1 MLAGFFVAGN
11 ADYSAAQTTPLVDY
25 DVDDDGLIEVSNAN
39 QWRAIHYDLD
49 GNGTPESRGAPL
61 IATNTAWATA
71 YPNAMTGAGC
81 PARDHDGNALTPDQP
96 SCIGYELVDDINL
109 AGGRIT
115 LGSLGDEGF
124 TRDAYTAKIV
134 GNGFRIENNDRQDEN
149 SCCFGLVATLSYTGV
164 IEGIGA
170 INSRYSGTG
179 GQSGG
184 IVGRLEG
191 TVIGSYVRGGYVEK
205 GGKNGGIA
213 GIVTTNAA
221 QGRGLIAHSY
231 VQGARIGLDGIRN
244 GGLGGEFEHQRG
256 TNPIHRST
264 CLNSYFSGDV
274 DGRTDHQRRTGLVAG
289 ESQNNQGQF
298 INCVGD
304 STTDASDGNNSTTGG
319 GATGASTA
327 TYAAMTAATGY
338 TGPFDGWDDYPIDGS
353 ITQLATTA
361 PRTDVWDFGDETTL
375 PVLKGWGHDRYM
387 ALDRGQTGTQTVNL
401 CTRTLAVANEIIRL
415 LKDDTFADG
424 VSGPVPA
431 DITNLGSCTSATDTQ
446 NVSIDNLRDYAATT
460 ASNTLNL
467 SPDRTSPASAK
478 LTTIDWHD
486 FAYLVNIA
494 HIDLSGNALTSVP
507 PRLFQGLPLRWLDLS
522 YNELVS
528 LPADLF
534 AGLGRVPNTATTG
547 NAVHLNGN
555 ALTDT
560 GIPGRVFDTLTHIN
574 GLDLRDNALTR
585 INTRWFEALRNLG
598 DKPATAT
605 APVNYLGLGLAGN
618 AATEHYYANKLF
630 AGVRYNIVAY
640 TGATAADDLLTAIK
654 AAITAAA
661 GGTTPANLDLDSTD
675 YYVNA
680 GASAGYQPSGTS
692 CPTGSTVGTLGDAY
706 LNGDTPECYVLPH
719 WSPPQTASPTVAA
732 PTNGAIAPDTDGLE
746 VSFDHAASAT
756 FLAYQIRYRVL
767 PSDPDAV
774 WTEHW
779 IALAITRA
787 AGTKSATISG
797 TVAARSYQV
806 QIRVVTTTGSS
817 PPLTLLLPA
826 DLDPPPNFEIVEE
839 SGTLVLRWDGPAGF
853 NVDSYQY
860 RTRRSG
866 ATTWSDWMTVEHTGD
881 RGSRQSHRLTE
892 LDSGITYEVE
902 LRSVV
907 GSIPSDTT
915 TVNAATRVSVPEV
928 DSIVPDVRVIGIP
941 AGQEIRLTV
950 NIYNA
955 QQALDNALAT
965 SADSLLVFRWSGDG
979 PGGGTF
985 ADPAN
990 TRRVTYTA
998 PSSPGTYRVTA
1009 EAQPDGICLSH
1020 HDGATEITAA
1030 DRAPCIAT
1038 FTINVSRAPSQPDAR
1053 PDPINPAGVVPTS
1066 MTDDAGTGY
1075 TVFTPVDGGSFSSD
1089 DVTVSATAGAV
1100 PDRTLLGIMAAVSE
1114 LPPPIP
1120 NPGASM
1126 SVAGNYYDING
1137 IQQSGQAPL
1146 TAYTLNDPLTV
1157 CLPIPDQ
1164 FRADLSNVVA
1174 VERKPD
1180 GGISILT
1187 TRVRAEAGDLTV
1199 CGAVSTLPATVA
1211 VAKLGTVPSIPAT
1224 PAPEE
1229 DLPEAGATA
1238 PGIIALVMMLLAGLA
1253 ILTGIGR
1260 IGRMRVLYYHALQ
1273 RAWRHTLT
1281 ERTLLTWPS
1290 SKSSSWAFPKT
1301 TRWTTSGLKWPTWML
1316 SS

>member
-1 MLAGFFVAGN
+1 MDAPHFRKLILISAAFLLLALGIVAGN
-11 ADYSAAQTTPLVDY
+11 AHYSAAQTTPLVDY
-25 DVDDDGLIEVSNAN
+25 DLDDDGLIEVSNAN

-61 IATNTAWATA
+61 FATNTAWATA

-81 PARDHDGNALTPDQP
+81 PARDHDDNALTPDQP

-115 LGSLGDEGF
+115 LGSLGDEGI
-124 TRDAYTAKIV
+124 TRAAYTAKIV

-149 SCCFGLVATLSYTGV
+149 YCCFGLVATLSYTGV
-164 IEGIGA
+164 IEGLGA

-304 STTDASDGNNSTTGG
+304 STTDASDGNNSTTGSR
-319 GATGASTA
+319 ATGVTTGVSTA

-338 TGPFDGWDDYPIDGS
+338 TGPFEGWDDYPIDGS

-424 VSGPVPA
+424 VTGPVPA
-431 DITNLGSCTSATDTQ
+431 DITGLGTCTSSTDTQ
-446 NVSIDNLRDYAATT
+446 LVSIDNLRDYAATT

-478 LTTIDWHD
+478 LTTLDWHD
-486 FAYLVNIA
+486 FAYLVNA
-494 HIDLSGNALTSVP
+494 SHIDLSGNALTSVP
-507 PRLFQGLPLRWLDLS
+507 PRLFQGVRLRWLDLS

-534 AGLGRVPNTATTG
+534 AGLGAIPGTARTG
-547 NAVHLNGN
+547 NALHLNGN

-560 GIPGRVFDTLTHIN
+560 GIPGRVFDPLTHIN

-585 INTRWFEALRNLG
+585 INTRWFEALRRLG

-605 APVNYLGLGLAGN
+605 APVSYLGVGLSGN
-618 AATEHYYANKLF
+618 TVTEHYYANKLF

-661 GGTTPANLDLDSTD
+661 GGTTPTTLDLDSTD
-675 YYVNA
+675 YYVNE
-680 GASAGYQPSGTS
+680 GASAGYQPSGTT

-706 LNGDTPECYVLPH
+706 LGGDTPACYVLPH
-719 WSPPQTASPTVAA
+719 WAPPETTSPTVAA
-732 PTNGAIAPDTDGLE
+732 PTGGAVAPETDGLE

-756 FLAYQIRYRVL
+756 FLAYQIRYRSL
-767 PSDPDAV
+767 PSDPDAE

-779 IALAITRA
+779 TALAIDPA
-787 AGTKSATISG
+787 SGTKSASISG

-806 QIRVVTTTGSS
+806 QIRVVTTTGNS
-817 PPLTLLLPA
+817 PPVTLLLPA
-826 DLDPPPNFEIVEE
+826 DLDPPPNFEVVEE
-839 SGTLVLRWDGPAGF
+839 SGTLVLRWDGPSGF

-866 ATTWSDWMTVEHTGD
+866 TTEWSDWMTVEHVGA

-907 GSIPSDTT
+907 GSIPSDTS

-928 DSIVPDVRVIGIP
+928 DSIVPNVRVIGIP
-941 AGQEIRLTV
+941 AGQEIRLAV
-950 NIYNA
+950 NIFNA
-955 QQALDNALAT
+955 QQALDNGLAT
-965 SADSLLVFRWSGDG
+965 NADSLLVFRWSEVGDS
-979 PGGGTF
+979 GGSF
-985 ADPAN
+985 ATPN
-990 TRRVTYTA
+990 NSRRVTYTA
-998 PSSPGTYRVTA
+998 PNLPGRYTVTA

-1020 HDGATEITAA
+1020 HDGESAITAA

-1038 FTINVSRAPSQPDAR
+1038 FTINVSRAPTQPDAK
-1053 PDPINPAGVVPTS
+1053 PDPVNPTGVIPTS
-1066 MTDDAGTGY
+1066 MTDNAGTAY
-1075 TVFTPVDGGSFSSD
+1075 TVFTPVDGGTFD
-1089 DVTVSATAGAV
+1089 GDGFTVSAAAGAV
-1100 PDRTLLGIMAAVSE
+1100 PDRTLIGVNAAVSE

-1120 NPGASM
+1120 IPGASM
-1126 SVAGNYYDING
+1126 SVAGSFYDING

-1146 TAYTLNDPLTV
+1146 TAYTLDDPLSV
-1157 CLPIPDQ
+1157 CLPFPDE
-1164 FRADLSNVVA
+1164 FRADLSNIVA
-1174 VERKPD
+1174 VQRAAD
-1180 GGISILT
+1180 GGLGILT
-1187 TRVRAEAGDLTV
+1187 TKVRATAGDLTV

-1229 DLPEAGATA
+1229 DLPEAGGAA
-1238 PGIIALVMMLLAGLA
+1238 PGVIALVMMLALGLA
-1253 ILTGIGR
+1253 IFTGKGR
-1260 IGRMRVLYYHALQ
+1260 IRRM
-1273 RAWRHTLT
+1273 
-1281 ERTLLTWPS
+1281 P
-1290 SKSSSWAFPKT
+1290 KS
-1301 TRWTTSGLKWPTWML
+1301 
-1316 SS
+1316 